1 MTTLKATKLLN
12 SFEKKAVK
20 KHNVDAIK
28 YIGVIRLK
36 IFNLALKG
44 EELNELQAKAI
55 LRIKDRI

>member
-1 MTTLKATKLLN
+1 MTTRKAIKLLN
-12 SFEKKAVK
+12 AFEKKATK
-20 KHNVDAIK
+20 KFNVDAIK

-44 EELNELQAKAI
+44 EELNELQANAI

>member
-1 MTTLKATKLLN
+1 MTTLKAMKLLN
-12 SFEKKAVK
+12 AFEKKAVK
-20 KHNVDAIK
+20 KHNIEAVK

-36 IFNLALKG
+36 IFNLTLKG

>member
-1 MTTLKATKLLN
+1 MTTLKAIKLLN
-12 SFEKKAVK
+12 AFEKKAVK
-20 KHNVDAIK
+20 KLNTDAIK

-44 EELNELQAKAI
+44 EELNELQANAI

>member
-1 MTTLKATKLLN
+1 MKTSKAIKLLN
-12 SFEKKAVK
+12 AFEKKAIK
-20 KHNVDAIK
+20 KLNTDAMK

-44 EELNELQAKAI
+44 EELSEAQANAI

>member
-1 MTTLKATKLLN
+1 MSTLKAIKLFN
-12 SFEKKAVK
+12 AFEKKAVK
-20 KHNVDAIK
+20 KHNTDAMK

>member
-20 KHNVDAIK
+20 KHNTDAMK

-44 EELNELQAKAI
+44 EELNKLQANAI

>member
-1 MTTLKATKLLN
+1 MKASKAIKLLN
-12 SFEKKAVK
+12 AFEKKAVK
-20 KHNVDAIK
+20 KFNTDAMK

-44 EELNELQAKAI
+44 EELNELQANAI

>member
-1 MTTLKATKLLN
+1 MTTLKEIKLLN
-12 SFEKKAVK
+12 AFEKKAVK
-20 KHNVDAIK
+20 KLNTDAIK

-44 EELNELQAKAI
+44 EELNELQANAI